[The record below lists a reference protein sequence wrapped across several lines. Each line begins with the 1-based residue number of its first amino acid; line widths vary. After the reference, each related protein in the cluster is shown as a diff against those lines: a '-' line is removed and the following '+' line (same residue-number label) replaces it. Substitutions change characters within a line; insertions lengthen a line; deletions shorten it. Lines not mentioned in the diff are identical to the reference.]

1 MGAVLSARRLTRAA
15 AIAGAVV
22 SLAVWAEA
30 VTNPVRDWDGRMTWV
45 TQARYVRA
53 EGSVDAA
60 VLRGRQWY
68 VTHPRYP
75 LLLPLA
81 QVAVLDLAGL
91 PDDSHAFRALY
102 AAFFPA
108 FLLILHAG
116 ARRWAGPRAAAL
128 VVLAATLVPFL
139 PFYAA
144 GGAGGAYSD
153 LPLACFYGAGLLLL
167 LEPGLEPT
175 AGAAVGLLLA
185 GAALAKNEG
194 ALLAVWALAL
204 GGLAR
209 FLWRRR
215 RDRRPAGAGDL
226 AAHVARQRPA
236 PLDSAGNR
244 RAPGSW
250 PARLVPLAPLAM
262 AALPVA
268 LALALLASWRAGIPN
283 RYDERY
289 EEIASLGALLPNAVR
304 RLPVVAPVVLRTM
317 FSGRHW
323 TLLWW
328 VVPPVL
334 WAGRRGLRHHLA
346 LPLALAALA
355 PPAIAWGAYAVFPNP
370 GFLAAVTWN
379 RFLVQ
384 ASIPGL
390 LLLALALRGLLAGPL
405 PAWAETTAVDASP

>member
-1 MGAVLSARRLTRAA
+1 
-15 AIAGAVV
+15 VV

-45 TQARYVRA
+45 TQARSVRA
-53 EGSVDAA
+53 ERTVDAD
-60 VLRGRQWY
+60 VLRGQQWY

-81 QVAVLDLAGL
+81 QIAVVDLAGL
-91 PDDSHAFRALY
+91 PDDSHAFRGLY

-108 FLLILHAG
+108 FLLILHTG
-116 ARRWAGPRAAAL
+116 ARRWAGERAAAL
-128 VVLAATLVPFL
+128 AVAVAALVPFL
-139 PFYAA
+139 PFYDA
-144 GGAGGAYSD
+144 GGAEGTYSD

-167 LEPGLEPT
+167 LVPRPSPSAGL
-175 AGAAVGLLLA
+175 AAGLLLA

-194 ALLAVWALAL
+194 ALLAVGALGL
-204 GGLAR
+204 GGLAA
-209 FLWRRR
+209 FLWRRHG
-215 RDRRPAGAGDL
+215 RRPGRASLASL
-226 AAHVARQRPA
+226 AA
-236 PLDSAGNR
+236 
-244 RAPGSW
+244 
-250 PARLVPLAPLAM
+250 AM
-262 AALPVA
+262 LPVA

-289 EEIASLGALLPNAVR
+289 GEIASAAALLSGLVRSAPAV
-304 RLPVVAPVVLRTM
+304 LPVVVRTM
-317 FSGRHW
+317 LSGPHW

-328 VVPPVL
+328 VAPAIF
-334 WAGRRGLRHHLA
+334 WAGRRGLRRRVA

-370 GFLAAVTWN
+370 AFLAAVTWN

-390 LLLALALRGLLAGPL
+390 VLLALALRELLAGPL
-405 PAWAETTAVDASP
+405 PAWTRGPLRAAGLARS